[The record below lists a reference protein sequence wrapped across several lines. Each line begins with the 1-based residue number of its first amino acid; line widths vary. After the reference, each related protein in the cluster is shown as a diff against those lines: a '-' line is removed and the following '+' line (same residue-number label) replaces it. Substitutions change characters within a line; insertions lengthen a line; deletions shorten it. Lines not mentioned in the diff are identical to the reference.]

1 MGEHAKLHLH
11 MHGIRLQTKNHH
23 LPSLTED
30 IEIKYDKDISH
41 SQKGLVI
48 VTDTFIITQ
57 MDYYNMLYM
66 KLPLKMQLM
75 LEADYKLEKPT
86 IADLISTHWKKDPKM
101 NRIVPS
107 FGNALL
113 PWDLHSLI

>member
-1 MGEHAKLHLH
+1 MQKKH
-11 MHGIRLQTKNHH
+11 RLP
-23 LPSLTED
+23 LLTED
-30 IEIKYDKDISH
+30 IEIKYVKDIAH

-48 VTDTFIITQ
+48 VTHTFITTQ

-75 LEADYKLEKPT
+75 LEADHKLEKST
-86 IADLISTHWKKDPKM
+86 IADLISTHWRKVPKM
-101 NRIVPS
+101 DRIVPR
-107 FGNALL
+107 FGSASL